1 MDYLSD
7 RLKYDTDV
15 YDALPDKDPE
25 NYIQGFCTSLY
36 IPNSLVTLSRVEKNL
51 DKSNAMAV
59 IPTNYATTDE
69 KDVPYSVVY
78 ILHESIVER
87 GVFAVTQRAAYS
99 LMLDIFSDEP
109 VYFHKGWVRRQYV
122 PGLYDDMKKH
132 SVLSGHGTLMEYVP
146 KEEARRIFREYDK
159 TKQCY
164 TPKNDGTDMC
174 SMKKMKYHMVCSKC
188 FLSDIFGRYC
198 NTRKGML

>member
-1 MDYLSD
+1 
-7 RLKYDTDV
+7 
-15 YDALPDKDPE
+15 
-25 NYIQGFCTSLY
+25 
-36 IPNSLVTLSRVEKNL
+36 
-51 DKSNAMAV
+51 MAV

-87 GVFAVTQRAAYS
+87 GVFAVTQRGAYS

-132 SVLSGHGTLMEYVP
+132 SVLSTANRVREYVP

-159 TKQCY
+159 TKECY

-198 NTRKGML
+198 NARKGML